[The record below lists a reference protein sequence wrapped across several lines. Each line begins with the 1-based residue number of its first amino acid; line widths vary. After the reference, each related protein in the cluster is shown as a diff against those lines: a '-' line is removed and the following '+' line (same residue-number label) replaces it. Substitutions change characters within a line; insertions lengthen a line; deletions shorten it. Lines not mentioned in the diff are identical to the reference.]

1 MQEVLHL
8 LQRRDLSFFVLVS
21 TAPIFDNLCEQV
33 IANGFSVLLV
43 HYILQYQPLRF
54 WVCG

>member
-8 LQRRDLSFFVLVS
+8 LRRRDLSFFVLVS
-21 TAPIFDNLCEQV
+21 TASVFDNLCEQV